1 MNPKAQQGSVCAKGS
16 SDDSGSDRRS
26 PPCSWRGARCC
37 LSPGRRVRVLAT
49 VSHPQDVLALV
60 GEVSPDIVLVDFA
73 TPDAVQIVAE
83 IGRRA
88 PDVKVVA
95 IMLGETESEIIQ
107 LAEAGG
113 SRYVPPHGSLEA
125 PILP

>member
-1 MNPKAQQGSVCAKGS
+1 MRVSCAPWALTMIRALIAGRTRVH
-16 SDDSGSDRRS
+16 GE
-26 PPCSWRGARCC
+26 ALAAA
-37 LSPGRRVRVLAT
+37 LSHGRRVRFLAT